1 MPLLGFHEMQFEKP
15 LITPHF
21 TAKLT
26 ESKREEGILKNT
38 LGKGYWLGLQCRPAD
53 GPGQTHW
60 GFLSLMT
67 KCVLTFPFLAEL
79 KQHAGFCA
87 ASAEG

>member
-38 LGKGYWLGLQCRPAD
+38 LGKGYRLGLQCRPAD
-53 GPGQTHW
+53 GRCSQAGVTHMGILMWPVLRLADPGLQ
-60 GFLSLMT
+60 
-67 KCVLTFPFLAEL
+67 
-79 KQHAGFCA
+79 Q
-87 ASAEG
+87 